1 MLNSQDRGTRTGGV
15 VPGDQER
22 GARWSTSSVHS
33 GGERRSLRRMVR
45 AMLMLMFAGLLTIPA
60 ASGHAA
66 SPEVSP
72 VLIDDFTTGSH
83 TATLTAEGAVDVGF
97 QGGAGILGGARN
109 TKLINGVDPRATP
122 VTLSLGTANHL
133 NLSVGAQQHVRY
145 ELSYGYTPAGA
156 QAPLGIDITGHRAF
170 VVKFAAAASPS
181 LGLLAVQVH
190 SGASYS
196 QWGDHLTGG
205 PDPFE
210 VEIPLTAFV
219 HAAGTDDTHVNFITF
234 IFQTRVDMAI
244 DSITLV

>member
-1 MLNSQDRGTRTGGV
+1 
-15 VPGDQER
+15 
-22 GARWSTSSVHS
+22 
-33 GGERRSLRRMVR
+33 MVR
-45 AMLMLMFAGLLTIPA
+45 AIVVLVFAGLLTVPA

-66 SPEVSP
+66 APEVSP
-72 VLIDDFTTGSH
+72 VLIDDFTTGSY
-83 TATLTAEGAVDVGF
+83 TATLTTENAVDYAF

-109 TKLINGVDPRATP
+109 TKLVNGFDPRATP
-122 VTLSLGTANHL
+122 MTLSLGTANHL
-133 NLSVGAQQHVRY
+133 NVSIGAQQHVRY

-170 VVKFAAAASPS
+170 VVRFAAAASPS
-181 LGLLAVQVH
+181 LGLLAVLVH
-190 SGASYS
+190 SGTSYS

-219 HAAGTDDTHVNFITF
+219 HFPGTDDTHVNFITF

-244 DSITLV
+244 DSITLI